1 MDGRTAEELL
11 RIAEEASASLRSPRS
26 KAALEDLE
34 GRYDELVAAIQWF
47 IDQERTDEALRIT
60 NALYRFWITKQRFEE
75 GAHWFDRVLDAPDGD
90 ARLRGQAFIH
100 AGFMPFW
107 MGQDDRAAAL
117 FGSGLRDRPRA
128 GRRADDVAGAGGA
141 CARCASDRCRGRPT
155 IGT

>member
-11 RIAEEASASLRSPRS
+11 GIAEEASASLRSARS

-34 GRYDELVAAIQWF
+34 VRYDELVAAIQWF
-47 IDQERTDEALRIT
+47 IDQERTDEALRIA

-75 GAHWFDRVLDAPDGD
+75 GALWFDRVLEAPDGD

-107 MGQDDRAAAL
+107 MGQDERAAAL
-117 FGSGLRDRPRA
+117 FGSGLRSPA
-128 GRRADDVAGAGGA
+128 SWTMRR
-141 CARCASDRCRGRPT
+141 
-155 IGT
+155 